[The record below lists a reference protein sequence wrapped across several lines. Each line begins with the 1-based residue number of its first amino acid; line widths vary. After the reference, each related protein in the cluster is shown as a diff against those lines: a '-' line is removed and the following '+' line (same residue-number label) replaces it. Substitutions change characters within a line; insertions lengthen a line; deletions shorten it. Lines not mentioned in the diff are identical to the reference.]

1 MPPTI
6 PPRNPIGDSFGGS
19 LYESGGHWLLV
30 LGRLNETDPVHPGP
44 LVIRYGVRF
53 LGKLHISIVPGLVAL
68 DYGDFLNGEDAWSF
82 LMEKSNRFPRSE
94 VIGYRH
100 DGTDDM
106 VTIKTLDIAV
116 PPMVLAYESDTS
128 TRPLGTPE
136 ALISADSLLA
146 EVPARL
152 LNYLPNYPT
161 LAEWQA
167 AITHG

>member
-6 PPRNPIGDSFGGS
+6 PARNPIGDLFGGS
-19 LYESGGHWLLV
+19 LFVSGGHFLLV
-30 LGRLNETDPVHPGP
+30 AGELDGMPSVHPGP
-44 LVIRYGVRF
+44 LIIRYGVRF

-68 DYGDFLNGEDAWSF
+68 DYGDFLTGEDAWSF
-82 LMEKSNRFPRSE
+82 LLEKSNRFPRSE

-116 PPMVLAYESDTS
+116 PPIVLAYESDTS

-136 ALISADSLLA
+136 ALIAADSLLP
-146 EVPARL
+146 ELPTRL
-152 LNYLPNYPT
+152 VTYLPHYPT
-161 LAEWQA
+161 LADWQA